1 MHTAPGS
8 RAGYFNSGIHEKI
21 KPSARVGREA
31 YRVSLRQPGR
41 RNILSG
47 SGDPAFFLPEKCG
60 TGSRIRQKETV
71 MSVFERKTI
80 GPLRKLL
87 LPAVSVAIFM
97 ASSAANAEQLP
108 WSLNAANIH
117 PVPEITLQTV
127 KRTVDVCLNEN
138 GDLMVR
144 RGDISLTMAYNPPEE
159 FIEPQERIRIVQRQN
174 CPAIVGISLKVSFMF

>member
-1 MHTAPGS
+1 
-8 RAGYFNSGIHEKI
+8 
-21 KPSARVGREA
+21 
-31 YRVSLRQPGR
+31 
-41 RNILSG
+41 
-47 SGDPAFFLPEKCG
+47 
-60 TGSRIRQKETV
+60 